1 MNRGVSVE
9 SKRQDFNALRSFYTF
24 MHSNKLID
32 TDPTEELP
40 PIKRGRKHQA
50 PAQTIKVMQGLE
62 QADTDTKLMI
72 QLAVELGLRRHEI
85 ACIRLPDDMVED
97 LLGWSLIV
105 HGKGNK
111 DRIIPL
117 TISLADTL
125 LKRDK
130 GWLFPS
136 KYDYNKHICD
146 DTVYRHIKDTV
157 GEPTHSLRRKFA
169 TDLYRATGGNLRV
182 VQESLG
188 HESLTTTQL
197 YISVTTDDIR
207 EGINKLEKFRRQQHL
222 NIH

>member
-125 LKRDK
+125 FKTRQRMA
-130 GWLFPS
+130 FS
-136 KYDYNKHICD
+136 
-146 DTVYRHIKDTV
+146 
-157 GEPTHSLRRKFA
+157 
-169 TDLYRATGGNLRV
+169 
-182 VQESLG
+182 Q
-188 HESLTTTQL
+188 Q
-197 YISVTTDDIR
+197 IR
-207 EGINKLEKFRRQQHL
+207 L
-222 NIH
+222 